1 MDEDDNGLVSRR
13 EFRRFLRKANRKQEI
28 PDETLTNETLNEVFD
43 SLDEN
48 NDKNLDFED
57 FKKANDLKRGR
68 KGPGLVGPLISKI
81 LRAKCRRQCD
91 FFCRSLGYC

>member
-13 EFRRFLRKANRKQEI
+13 EFRRFLRKANRKQEN

-57 FKKANDLKRGR
+57 FKKANDLKRG
-68 KGPGLVGPLISKI
+68 PGARGIGKI
-81 LRAKCRRQCD
+81 LGKFLEAYYRQSCN
-91 FFCRSLGYC
+91 FTCRSIGYC